1 MRIALDAMSGDEG
14 ARPAVEGA
22 LLAAQRFNIEVALVG
37 KARNLERLLSASKIH
52 DSRLTI
58 VNADD
63 VISMADTPRKTL
75 ARKQSSMAVATE
87 LVRAGEADALVS
99 AGNTGAL
106 LAHTLFSWRTLPG
119 IKKPA
124 IAAFLPTI
132 ENFVIVVDA
141 GANVDCKPHQ
151 LVHFAIMGSV
161 YARDVLHR
169 EAPRVGLLSNGEE
182 ETKGNEVTVETHKM
196 LRQTD
201 LNFLGNVEGN
211 HVYSGD
217 YDVIVTDGFAG
228 NILLKASEGLA
239 AMVFRA
245 IKQEVGKSITT
256 MLGAAMMMPAAKR
269 VKARTDYDEYGGAP
283 ILGLNGVVIKA
294 HGRSNKKAYMNALR
308 VAAEC
313 YNLGLVRRLREELER
328 VDKQLSPVEVVPPP
342 KDAAEPQAIG

>member
-1 MRIALDAMSGDEG
+1 
-14 ARPAVEGA
+14 
-22 LLAAQRFNIEVALVG
+22 
-37 KARNLERLLSASKIH
+37 
-52 DSRLTI
+52 
-58 VNADD
+58 
-63 VISMADTPRKTL
+63 
-75 ARKQSSMAVATE
+75 
-87 LVRAGEADALVS
+87 
-99 AGNTGAL
+99 
-106 LAHTLFSWRTLPG
+106 
-119 IKKPA
+119 
-124 IAAFLPTI
+124 
-132 ENFVIVVDA
+132 
-141 GANVDCKPHQ
+141 
-151 LVHFAIMGSV
+151 V

-169 EAPRVGLLSNGEE
+169 ETPRVGLLSNGEE

-328 VDKQLSPVEVVPPP
+328 VDKQLSPVEVVPRP
-342 KDAAEPQAIG
+342 KDAVEPQAMG